1 MFPLL
6 DFCDRRI
13 FILSFAQKKQTTTVF
28 FSSFFGQCDISV
40 KRLHHVHS
48 NKEIGN
54 YRLVGKRLLQ
64 AVFLNT

>member
-13 FILSFAQKKQTTTVF
+13 FILSFAQKKNKQLQF

-54 YRLVGKRLLQ
+54 YRFVRKRLLQ